1 MKLSYSILTTS
12 FIQKLFVVPTEKN
25 IIYITIYYCVTK
37 KINRKKNDN
46 EFDNH
51 KIIFGNMDFK
61 DTYHMSSS
69 ED

>member
-37 KINRKKNDN
+37 KINIEKKMIMNL
-46 EFDNH
+46 
-51 KIIFGNMDFK
+51 IITK
-61 DTYHMSSS
+61 SYLVIWILKKPTI
-69 ED
+69 